1 MEARAINRYIGT
13 SPRKMRLAIDLIR
26 GKNVEDALSIL
37 HFTPKHAARTAEQV
51 LRSAISNIQNKEESG
66 RVDTATLYVKEAF
79 VDGGATMKR
88 IMPAP
93 MGRAFRVRK
102 RSNHITIVVAQ
113 REVLQPAVPKEKT
126 AAATPKVEAKKA
138 EPKKEEAKKA
148 EIKKAEIKKP
158 DAKEVEARKPEAKEA
173 KAKKAEVK
181 KTETKKTTDSSKSAK
196 KPKK

>member
-1 MEARAINRYIGT
+1 MEARAINRYIGS

-26 GKNVEDALSIL
+26 GKGVEEAISIL

-51 LRSAISNIQNKEESG
+51 LRSAISNIQNKEEGG

-102 RSNHITIVVAQ
+102 RSNHITIVIAQ
-113 REVLQPAVPKEKT
+113 REAPKQALPKAKAIVES
-126 AAATPKVEAKKA
+126 PKVEPKKADVKKA
-138 EPKKEEAKKA
+138 ETKTA
-148 EIKKAEIKKP
+148 EIKEPETKKP
-158 DAKEVEARKPEAKEA
+158 EVKEA
-173 KAKKAEVK
+173 KPKKAEVK
-181 KTETKKTTDSSKSAK
+181 KTGSKKNTESPKSAK